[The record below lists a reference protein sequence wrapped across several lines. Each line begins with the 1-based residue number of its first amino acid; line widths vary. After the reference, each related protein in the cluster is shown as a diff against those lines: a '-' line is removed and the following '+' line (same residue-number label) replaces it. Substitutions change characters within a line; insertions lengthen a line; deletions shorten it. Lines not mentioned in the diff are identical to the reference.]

1 MLCSIQNE
9 FGEVL
14 DVFEVPPTGMSA
26 EVLASELGGLLGE
39 VLGRNGV
46 RDVPLVNSETGKKQD
61 RVVVDIDL
69 WSGSP
74 EAKMAKVYEA
84 IGSLALPE

>member
-9 FGEVL
+9 FGKVL
-14 DVFEVPPTGMSA
+14 DVFPVPPTGMST
-26 EVLASELGGLLGE
+26 EVLARELGGLLGD

-46 RDVPLVNSETGKKQD
+46 RDVPLLNSETGQKQD
-61 RVVVDIDL
+61 RVVVDIDP
-69 WSGSP
+69 WSGSQD
-74 EAKMAKVYEA
+74 AKMARVHEA

>member
-14 DVFEVPPTGMSA
+14 DVFPMPRTGMSA
-26 EVLASELGGLLGE
+26 EVVASELGALLSDI
-39 VLGRNGV
+39 VGRNGV
-46 RDVPLVNSETGKKQD
+46 RDVPLHDSKTGQKQD
-61 RVVVDIDL
+61 RVVVDIDP
-69 WSGSP
+69 WSGP
-74 EAKMAKVYEA
+74 QEAKLLRVYEA